1 MILHITVVPEPKP
14 TPENLPDGPRPTNVV
29 YTSILKART
38 LLAAHAVIREPH
50 GDGFIITL
58 AQSLLTRH
66 QHPLPRPFA
75 HASRARA
82 VTAAPRGSP
91 QAGAGG
97 WGLRACRYSAP
108 VIAHRPPNVA
118 AEHSTVL
125 YCMYCTVTGRM
136 PWRRSLG
143 FALRLRDFR
152 RVAPVGQSSGLGRTL
167 TMPSALGGVWHPLS
181 GPRRHNLPP
190 DQART
195 MRRYLMGIRGWAP
208 WISR

>member
-1 MILHITVVPEPKP
+1 MILHITAVPEPKP
-14 TPENLPDGPRPTNVV
+14 ALENLPDGPRPTNVV

-91 QAGAGG
+91 QAWG

-118 AEHSTVL
+118 AEHSTIP
-125 YCMYCTVTGRM
+125 YCIYRDCCACQGAV
-136 PWRRSLG
+136 RSVSRSDCEISA
-143 FALRLRDFR
+143 ALR
-152 RVAPVGQSSGLGRTL
+152 
-167 TMPSALGGVWHPLS
+167 PSARVPVWA
-181 GPRRHNLPP
+181 GP
-190 DQART
+190 
-195 MRRYLMGIRGWAP
+195 
-208 WISR
+208 